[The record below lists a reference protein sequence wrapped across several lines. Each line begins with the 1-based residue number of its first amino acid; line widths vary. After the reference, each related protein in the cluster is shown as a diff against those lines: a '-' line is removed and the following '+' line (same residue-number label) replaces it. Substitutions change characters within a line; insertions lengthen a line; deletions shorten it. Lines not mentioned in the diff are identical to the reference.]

1 MVVMVGRPASGKST
15 ITKHYFIP
23 NSYTQINRDTIGTQE
38 KCLKA
43 ATSALKDGKS
53 VVIDN
58 TNPNKAAR
66 KPYVDLAAKHKVQ
79 CRCIYIDIPTELSH
93 HLNFVRQNQT
103 EGKIRRIPEVA
114 YRTYEK
120 NFEPPDKSE
129 GFADVQKVGFIP
141 IFQSEGDKK
150 IFLQW
155 TSNV

>member
-23 NSYTQINRDTIGTQE
+23 NGYIQINRDTIGTQE

-66 KPYVDLAAKHKVQ
+66 KPYIDLAAKQKVP

-103 EGKIRRIPEVA
+103 KGKIRRIPEVA

-129 GFADVQKVGFIP
+129 GYIDVQKVGFIP
-141 IFQSEGDKK
+141 IFQGGDDKN

>member
-23 NSYTQINRDTIGTQE
+23 NGYVQINRDTIGTKE
-38 KCLKA
+38 KCHKVT
-43 ATSALKDGKS
+43 TSALKDGKS
-53 VVIDN
+53 VVVDN
-58 TNPNKAAR
+58 TNPTKAGR
-66 KPYVDLAAKHKVQ
+66 KEYIDLAVKNKVP

-93 HLNFVRQNQT
+93 HLNFFRQNQT
-103 EGKIRRIPEVA
+103 KGKIRRIPEVA

-129 GFADVQKVGFIP
+129 GFTDVQKVGFMP
-141 IFQSEGDKK
+141 IFQSEEDKR

>member
-15 ITKHYFIP
+15 ITKHYFTSNGYI
-23 NSYTQINRDTIGTQE
+23 QINRDTIGTQE
-38 KCLKA
+38 KCIKT

-58 TNPNKAAR
+58 TNPTKAAR
-66 KPYVDLAAKHKVQ
+66 KPYIDLAAKHKAP

-103 EGKIRRIPEVA
+103 KGEIRRIPEVA

-120 NFEPPDKSE
+120 NFEMPDKSE
-129 GFADVQKVGFIP
+129 GFVDVQKVGFIP
-141 IFQSEGDKK
+141 IFHSEENKS

>member
-23 NSYTQINRDTIGTQE
+23 NGYIQINRDTIGTQE

-58 TNPNKAAR
+58 TNPNIAAR
-66 KPYVDLAAKHKVQ
+66 KSYIDLAAKHKVP
-79 CRCIYIDIPTELSH
+79 CRCIYIDIPTELSR
-93 HLNFVRQNQT
+93 HLNFVRLRQT
-103 EGKIRRIPEVA
+103 KGIVRLIPEVA
-114 YRTYEK
+114 YHTYEK
-120 NFEPPDKSE
+120 DFEAPDKSE
-129 GFADVQKVGFIP
+129 GYADVRKIGFIP
-141 IFQSEGDKK
+141 IFQSDEEKD

-155 TSNV
+155 SGDA